1 MYYRTYLKF
10 IALASLLLCCVLQGN
25 AQEVA
30 ADTIYKPA
38 IIYTGTPK
46 KFEIAGI
53 KVEGIKGYEDYVLI
67 GISGL
72 AVGQTITVP
81 GQEITDAVR
90 RYWKHGLFSNV
101 VISVEKEYKNKIWLL
116 IQLAQ
121 QPRISDIHYHG
132 VKKAE
137 RTDLIAK
144 LGMPKGS
151 QITVDMVNRA
161 KLLIKRY
168 FDDKG
173 FKNAD
178 VNIVQTDDPKSPN
191 EVIVDVNIDKKE
203 KIHVHKITFEG
214 NVVLKSKK
222 LKRVMK
228 KTNERH
234 KLANIFRPKKFV
246 NENYE
251 ADKKLIID
259 KYNELGYR
267 DARIVKDSIKMF
279 NDRTVDVYIKVNE
292 GDKYYL
298 RNVTWLGNTVYSTDQ
313 LNYMLRMKKGD
324 VYNQKLLNQRLS
336 SDDDAIGNLYYNN
349 GYLFYNLD
357 PVEVNIEN
365 DSIDLEMRISEG
377 RQASIDK
384 ITISGNDRVY
394 ENVIRRELRIRPG
407 DLFSREDLMRSLR
420 ELSQMGHFDPEK
432 MTPDIRPDQVNG
444 TVNIG
449 LPLTSKANDQVE
461 FSAGWGQTGVIGT
474 LSLKFTNFSMAN
486 LLHPGQNYRG
496 ILPQGDGQTFTI
508 SARTNASY
516 YQQYSVSFFDP
527 WFGGKRPNSLSLSA
541 FYSRQTDISSKY
553 YSQSYLNNYYNSMY
567 GGSYNYKD
575 MYDKSK
581 SLQMYGFSVGFG
593 KRLRW
598 PDDYFTLSTELS
610 YQRYVLHDWRYFPV
624 TNGHCN
630 NISLNITLGR
640 NSIDNPIF
648 PRTGSEFSLSCQFTP
663 PYSLFD
669 GIDYSTYNLSNQ
681 NDVNKMHRWIEY
693 HKWEFK
699 SKTYTPLMDP
709 TIYKKGLVLMTRADF
724 GLLGYYDKYKKSPF
738 ETFDVGGDGM
748 TGYASYAT
756 ESVGL
761 RGYENSSL
769 TPYGKEGYA
778 YARLGLELRYPL
790 MLETSTNIYM
800 LTFVEGGN
808 AWHDIKNF
816 NPLDLKRSA
825 GVGVRIFL
833 PMIGLMGID
842 WGYGFDKVFGSKQ
855 YGGSQ
860 FHFIL
865 GQEF

>member
-1 MYYRTYLKF
+1 
-10 IALASLLLCCVLQGN
+10 
-25 AQEVA
+25 
-30 ADTIYKPA
+30 
-38 IIYTGTPK
+38 
-46 KFEIAGI
+46 
-53 KVEGIKGYEDYVLI
+53 
-67 GISGL
+67 
-72 AVGQTITVP
+72 
-81 GQEITDAVR
+81 
-90 RYWKHGLFSNV
+90 
-101 VISVEKEYKNKIWLL
+101 
-116 IQLAQ
+116 
-121 QPRISDIHYHG
+121 
-132 VKKAE
+132 
-137 RTDLIAK
+137 
-144 LGMPKGS
+144 
-151 QITVDMVNRA
+151 
-161 KLLIKRY
+161 
-168 FDDKG
+168 
-173 FKNAD
+173 
-178 VNIVQTDDPKSPN
+178 
-191 EVIVDVNIDKKE
+191 
-203 KIHVHKITFEG
+203 
-214 NVVLKSKK
+214 
-222 LKRVMK
+222 
-228 KTNERH
+228 
-234 KLANIFRPKKFV
+234 
-246 NENYE
+246 
-251 ADKKLIID
+251 
-259 KYNELGYR
+259 
-267 DARIVKDSIKMF
+267 
-279 NDRTVDVYIKVNE
+279 
-292 GDKYYL
+292 
-298 RNVTWLGNTVYSTDQ
+298 
-313 LNYMLRMKKGD
+313 
-324 VYNQKLLNQRLS
+324 
-336 SDDDAIGNLYYNN
+336 
-349 GYLFYNLD
+349 
-357 PVEVNIEN
+357 
-365 DSIDLEMRISEG
+365 
-377 RQASIDK
+377 
-384 ITISGNDRVY
+384 
-394 ENVIRRELRIRPG
+394 
-407 DLFSREDLMRSLR
+407 
-420 ELSQMGHFDPEK
+420 
-432 MTPDIRPDQVNG
+432 
-444 TVNIG
+444 
-449 LPLTSKANDQVE
+449 
-461 FSAGWGQTGVIGT
+461 
-474 LSLKFTNFSMAN
+474 
-486 LLHPGQNYRG
+486 
-496 ILPQGDGQTFTI
+496 
-508 SARTNASY
+508 
-516 YQQYSVSFFDP
+516 
-527 WFGGKRPNSLSLSA
+527 
-541 FYSRQTDISSKY
+541 
-553 YSQSYLNNYYNSMY
+553 MY

-724 GLLGYYDKYKKSPF
+724 GLLGYYDKNKKSPF